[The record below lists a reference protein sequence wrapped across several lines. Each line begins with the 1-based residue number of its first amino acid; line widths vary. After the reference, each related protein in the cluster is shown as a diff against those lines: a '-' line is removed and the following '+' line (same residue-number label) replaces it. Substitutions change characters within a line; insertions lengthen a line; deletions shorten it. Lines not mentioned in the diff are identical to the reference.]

1 MILSMVN
8 GVQFVFWP
16 VFFWTGIVLF
26 CFFLQK
32 ESFKESLRD
41 VFNLK
46 CFSKSRYKL
55 RFFYSRMLEVEGD
68 HRIQCTYN
76 RQRAWAPQGLR
87 DKTWLRGLNGEG
99 NGNPLQYSC
108 LENPKNRG
116 TRRAAVTRVRH
127 AWVTEPPPPKSF

>member
-1 MILSMVN
+1 MVFNLSFDPYFS
-8 GVQFVFWP
+8 GLELFYFV
-16 VFFWTGIVLF
+16 
-26 CFFLQK
+26 FFLQK

-55 RFFYSRMLEVEGD
+55 SFFYSRMLEVEGD
-68 HRIQCTYN
+68 HHIQCTYS
-76 RQRAWAPQGLR
+76 RRRAWAPQGLR

-127 AWVTEPPPPKSF
+127 A